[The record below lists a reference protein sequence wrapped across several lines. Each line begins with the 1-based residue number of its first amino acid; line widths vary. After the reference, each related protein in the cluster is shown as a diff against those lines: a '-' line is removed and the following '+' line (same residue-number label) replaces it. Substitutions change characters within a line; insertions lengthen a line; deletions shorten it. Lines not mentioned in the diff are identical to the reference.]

1 MADKENGDE
10 FKLVILNLPPLM
22 VAGALIAVVL
32 TAAVFDVR
40 YRRIPNWLSV
50 SGAALGLGLNAIVG
64 RGLPGVVFSLKGML
78 LSFSI
83 YFVLYALHAMGAGDV
98 KLMAAVGSLVGWQDW
113 LGIFLISAI
122 LGGILALIVVA
133 WHGRVRRTL
142 GNVGFILSQMARL
155 RPAYLAREELD
166 VRSPQAV
173 SLPHGAV
180 IAVAT
185 LFFLSITA
193 HFMG

>member
-1 MADKENGDE
+1 MTLSLPAPV
-10 FKLVILNLPPLM
+10 VI
-22 VAGALIAVVL
+22 AALIAVVF

-40 YRRIPNWLSV
+40 YRRIPNWVSV
-50 SGAALGLGLNAIVG
+50 SGVVFGITLNAIVY
-64 RGLPGVVFSLKGML
+64 RGLPGVVFSLKGIA

-83 YFVLYALHAMGAGDV
+83 YFVLYALRAMGAGDV

-113 LGIFLISAI
+113 LGVFFISAI
-122 LGGILALIVVA
+122 VGGILALIIVA
-133 WHGRVRRTL
+133 RRGRVQRTFR
-142 GNVGFILSQMARL
+142 NVGFILSQMARL

>member
-1 MADKENGDE
+1 MTLSLQAPV
-10 FKLVILNLPPLM
+10 VI
-22 VAGALIAVVL
+22 VAVIVVVV

-40 YRRIPNWLSV
+40 RRRIPNWISV
-50 SGAALGLGLNAIVG
+50 SGAVLGVGLNAIVSH
-64 RGLPGVVFSLKGML
+64 GLQGVVFALEGMAL
-78 LSFSI
+78 GFGI
-83 YFVLYALHAMGAGDV
+83 YFVLYALRAMGAGDV
-98 KLMAAVGSLVGWQDW
+98 KLMAAVGSLVGWQNW
-113 LGIFLISAI
+113 LGVFFISAI
-122 LGGILALIVVA
+122 VGGILALIIVVRR
-133 WHGRVRRTL
+133 GRVQRTFR
-142 GNVGFILSQMARL
+142 NVGFILSQMTRL

-185 LFFLSITA
+185 LFFLSISA